1 MRWRLRS
8 VRTRILL
15 LVLVPVLSLIGVYAF
30 AVSIT
35 ARDAVALSKA
45 NTVKNTIGDPAGAF
59 LAQVGLE
66 RMLAIVYMSAPS
78 GANLAKLELQETKTN
93 AATAALRTA
102 LHDSSVQNNA
112 SLTEKRD
119 IVALD
124 RAAASLPSLRAQVS
138 AQIIPSS
145 RAFAEYNA
153 IVQSA
158 YGALNSA
165 IRQQSNALV
174 VSQAQA
180 FVRMGQSG
188 DMLSQENTLLA
199 AAASSGK
206 MPRPQLQQ
214 FTQLVGSRRALY
226 DLTLPDL
233 DPRYRAYYIRDV
245 SPRALAG
252 LASLEDTVISRTRPG
267 SVPPV
272 SPLAWQQAAGAVG
285 SGLTTGGDQAA
296 NALASKAN
304 ADSRATYV
312 RLFLVGGLGLIA
324 IIVSI
329 VLSLRIGRRQVRE
342 LSALRQSALELSNE
356 RLPEVVR
363 RLAAGDEV
371 DVAPHALPISATSN
385 EVEQVGEAFAK
396 VQETAVEAAVGQA
409 RLRQGISHIFRNLAR
424 RSQSLLHRQLTLL
437 DAMERRASDPQ
448 ELDDLF
454 RVDHLATR
462 MRRHAESLI
471 ILSGDAPA
479 RGWRHPVPLVD
490 VLRAAVA
497 EVEDYT
503 RIKVTATTDASLAG
517 PAVGDVIHM
526 IAELAEN
533 ATIYSPPQTPVSIT
547 GSIVG
552 QGFAV
557 EIEDRGLGMST
568 AHREEINAQLENPPA
583 FDLSGSDQLGLF
595 VAGQLAKRQNIR
607 VSLRPS
613 PYGGTT
619 AIVLIPRSLVIPEE
633 AAAKDTAPLAVGSSA
648 QARARHAIGSG
659 PEPGGTDDRQPSPP
673 VPSVPVGSG
682 LRGEWGSA
690 IDWPDASPREDT
702 DYRPLGQTDE
712 EVLAR
717 PGRPDEFSPW
727 RPDAGNAP
735 GSAVPATADRAAG
748 APLDE
753 PGLPRR
759 VRQASLAPQLRNTP
773 PRPGPSAD
781 LGMLSEPSPPEWP
794 RPERPSPDRSPE
806 ETRAT
811 MSAIQR
817 GWERGRSVFDPSGGN
832 GEHTPE
838 PAAGAGASDGA
849 DARAA
854 MKAVDAEAV
863 DTSTGSP
870 AGADDATDAGITA
883 DSAATRTDGDGASR
897 RMRPGTD

>member
-1 MRWRLRS
+1 
-8 VRTRILL
+8 
-15 LVLVPVLSLIGVYAF
+15 VLSLVGIYAF
-30 AVSIT
+30 AVGIT
-35 ARDAVALSKA
+35 ARDAVSLAKA
-45 NTVKNTIGDPAGAF
+45 NTVKSTTGDPTGAF
-59 LAQVGLE
+59 LAQVGIE
-66 RMLAIVYMSAPS
+66 RMLAVVYMSAPS

-102 LHDSSVQNNA
+102 LTSSTVQNNA
-112 SLTEKRD
+112 APAEKRA
-119 IVALD
+119 IAALL
-124 RAAASLPSLRAQVS
+124 RSAASLPSLRAQVA

-153 IVQSA
+153 IIQSA
-158 YGALNSA
+158 YGVLNSA
-165 IRQQSNALV
+165 IRQQSNAQV
-174 VSQAQA
+174 VSQALA

-188 DMLSQENTLLA
+188 DMLSQENTLLTA
-199 AAASSGK
+199 AVSSGK
-206 MPRPQLQQ
+206 FPSAQLQQ
-214 FTQLVGSRRALY
+214 FTELVGSRRAFY
-226 DLTLPDL
+226 NLTLPDL
-233 DPRYRAYYIRDV
+233 DPRYRVYYLRDV
-245 SPRALAG
+245 SPRALTA
-252 LASLEDTVISRTRPG
+252 LTALEDAVVSSTRPG

-272 SPLAWQQAAGAVG
+272 SPVAWQQAVGAVG
-285 SGLTTGGDQAA
+285 SGLTAAGNQAA
-296 NALASKAN
+296 SAITSQAN

-329 VLSLRIGRRQVRE
+329 ILSLLIGRRQVRE

-363 RLAAGDEV
+363 RLAAGEEV
-371 DVAPHALPISATSN
+371 DVSPQPLHVSATSD
-385 EVEQVGEAFAK
+385 EVQQVGEAFAR
-396 VQETAVEAAVGQA
+396 VQQTAVEAAVGQA

-471 ILSGDAPA
+471 ILSGEAPA

-568 AHREEINAQLENPPA
+568 AHRDEINAQLENPPA

-607 VSLRPS
+607 ISLRPS

-619 AIVLIPRSLVIPEE
+619 AIVLIPRSLVIPEG
-633 AAAKDTAPLAVGSSA
+633 ASARDTTPLPVGSGT

-659 PEPGGTDDRQPSPP
+659 YEPDGPDDGQASTPAPP
-673 VPSVPVGSG
+673 VPVTSG
-682 LRGEWGSA
+682 LRGEWGPA
-690 IDWPDASPREDT
+690 IDWQTASPASLADPREDT
-702 DYRPLGQTDE
+702 EHRPLGHPDE

-717 PGRPDEFSPW
+717 PGRQDEFSPW
-727 RPDAGNAP
+727 RPDGTNGP
-735 GSAVPATADRAAG
+735 GSAIPATAERTAG
-748 APLDE
+748 TPRDSS
-753 PGLPRR
+753 GLPRR
-759 VRQASLAPQLRNTP
+759 VRQASLAPQLRDSP
-773 PRPGPSAD
+773 PRPGPTAD
-781 LGMLSEPSPPEWP
+781 LGVLSDPSPSEWSQSEPSA
-794 RPERPSPDRSPE
+794 DRSPE
-806 ETRAT
+806 ETRVT

-832 GEHTPE
+832 GEPTPE
-838 PAAGAGASDGA
+838 PGAGSEASDRTETIPAADVTEGVDAGAEQTTDKTINADSTAAPTDSGGASG
-849 DARAA
+849 
-854 MKAVDAEAV
+854 
-863 DTSTGSP
+863 
-870 AGADDATDAGITA
+870 
-883 DSAATRTDGDGASR
+883 
-897 RMRPGTD
+897 GTQRGKD

>member
-45 NTVKNTIGDPAGAF
+45 NTVKSTIGDPAGAF
-59 LAQVGLE
+59 LAQVGVE

-78 GANLAKLELQETKTN
+78 GANLAKLELQQTKTN

-102 LHDSSVQNNA
+102 LNDSAVQNNA
-112 SLTEKRD
+112 SPTEKRD
-119 IVALD
+119 IAALL

-165 IRQQSNALV
+165 IRQQSSAQV

-180 FVRMGQSG
+180 FARMGQSG
-188 DMLSQENTLLA
+188 DMLSQENTLLTA
-199 AAASSGK
+199 AAASGK
-206 MPRPQLQQ
+206 FPRPQLQQ
-214 FTQLVGSRRALY
+214 FTQLVGSRRSFY
-226 DLTLPDL
+226 NLTLPDL

-252 LASLEDTVISRTRPG
+252 LTALEDTVISRTRPG
-267 SVPPV
+267 RVPPI
-272 SPLAWQQAAGAVG
+272 SPVAWQQAVGAVG
-285 SGLTTGGDQAA
+285 SGLTTAGNQAA
-296 NALASKAN
+296 DAIASQAN

-329 VLSLRIGRRQVRE
+329 VLSLRIGRRLVRE

-371 DVAPHALPISATSN
+371 DVSPHALPISAASD
-385 EVEQVGEAFAK
+385 EVQQVGEAFAK
-396 VQETAVEAAVGQA
+396 VQQTAVEAAVGQA

-471 ILSGDAPA
+471 ILSGEAPA

-503 RIKVTATTDASLAG
+503 RVKVTATTDASLAG

-533 ATIYSPPQTPVSIT
+533 ATIYSPPQTAVSIT

-557 EIEDRGLGMST
+557 EIEDRGLGMSA
-568 AHREEINAQLENPPA
+568 AHRDEINAQLENPPA

-607 VSLRPS
+607 ISLRPS

-619 AIVLIPRSLVIPEE
+619 AIVLIPRSLVIPEG
-633 AAAKDTAPLAVGSSA
+633 AAAKDTAPLPVGSSA

-659 PEPGGTDDRQPSPP
+659 HEPGSADDRQPSPP
-673 VPSVPVGSG
+673 IPPVPVGSG
-682 LRGEWGSA
+682 LRGEWGPA
-690 IDWPDASPREDT
+690 IDWSAAPGEDT
-702 DYRPLGQTDE
+702 DHLPLGQTDE

-717 PGRPDEFSPW
+717 PGRPDEYSPW
-727 RPDAGNAP
+727 RPD
-735 GSAVPATADRAAG
+735 GSNGPSGAVPATAEPTAG

-753 PGLPRR
+753 SGLPRR
-759 VRQASLAPQLRNTP
+759 VRQASLAPQLRSSP
-773 PRPGPSAD
+773 ARPGPSAD
-781 LGMLSEPSPPEWP
+781 LGMLSEPPPSEWP

-832 GEHTPE
+832 GEHTPD
-838 PAAGAGASDGA
+838 PAAGAEASDGA

-863 DTSTGSP
+863 DASTESP
-870 AGADDATDAGITA
+870 AGADDATDVGITA
-883 DSAATRTDGDGASR
+883 DSTAAWTDKGDASGGA
-897 RMRPGTD
+897 RPGTD

>member
-1 MRWRLRS
+1 
-8 VRTRILL
+8 
-15 LVLVPVLSLIGVYAF
+15 VLSLIGVYAF

-35 ARDAVALSKA
+35 ARDAVSLAKA
-45 NTVKNTIGDPAGAF
+45 NTVKSTIGDPAGAF
-59 LAQVGLE
+59 LAQVGFE

-102 LHDSSVQNNA
+102 LNDSSIQNNA
-112 SLTEKRD
+112 SPTEKRD
-119 IVALD
+119 IAALL
-124 RAAASLPSLRAQVS
+124 RAAASLPSLRAQVA

-145 RAFAEYNA
+145 RAFAEYNG
-153 IVQSA
+153 IIQSA
-158 YGALNSA
+158 YVALNSA
-165 IRQQSNALV
+165 IRQQNNAQV
-174 VSQAQA
+174 VSQGQA
-180 FVRMGQSG
+180 FARMGQSG
-188 DMLSQENTLLA
+188 DMLSQENTLLT

-206 MPRPQLQQ
+206 FPRAQLQQ
-214 FTQLVGSRRALY
+214 FTQLVGSRRSFY

-245 SPRALAG
+245 SPRALTA
-252 LASLEDTVISRTRPG
+252 LAALEDTVISRTRPG

-272 SPLAWQQAAGAVG
+272 SPIAWQQAVGAVG
-285 SGLTTGGDQAA
+285 TGLTTAGNQAA
-296 NALASKAN
+296 DAIASQAN
-304 ADSRATYV
+304 ADSRATYI

-324 IIVSI
+324 IIISI

-342 LSALRQSALELSNE
+342 LSGLRQSALELSNE

-371 DVAPHALPISATSN
+371 DVTPQALPITATSN
-385 EVEQVGEAFAK
+385 EVQQVGEAFAK

-471 ILSGDAPA
+471 ILSGEAPA

-503 RIKVTATTDASLAG
+503 RVKVTATTDASLAG

-568 AHREEINAQLENPPA
+568 AHRDEINAQLENPPA

-607 VSLRPS
+607 ISLRPS

-619 AIVLIPRSLVIPEE
+619 AIVLIPRSLVIPEG
-633 AAAKDTAPLAVGSSA
+633 ASAKDTTPLPVGSSA

-659 PEPGGTDDRQPSPP
+659 HEPGSADDRQPSPP
-673 VPSVPVGSG
+673 VPPVPVGSG
-682 LRGEWGSA
+682 LRGEWGPA
-690 IDWPDASPREDT
+690 IDWPPPSPADPTGPREDT
-702 DYRPLGQTDE
+702 YHQPLGNTDE

-727 RPDAGNAP
+727 RPDAANGP
-735 GSAVPATADRAAG
+735 GSAVPATAERTAG

-753 PGLPRR
+753 SGLPRR
-759 VRQASLAPQLRNTP
+759 VRQASLAPQLRDSP

-781 LGMLSEPSPPEWP
+781 VGMLSEPSPAEWP
-794 RPERPSPDRSPE
+794 QPERPSPDRSPE

-817 GWERGRSVFDPSGGN
+817 GWERGRSVFDPAGGN

-838 PAAGAGASDGA
+838 PAATAEASDA
-849 DARAA
+849 TDARAA

-863 DTSTGSP
+863 DTSTAPP
-870 AGADDATDAGITA
+870 AGADEATDAGITA
-883 DSAATRTDGDGASR
+883 DPAATWTDRGGATGGA
-897 RMRPGTD
+897 RPGTD

>member
-1 MRWRLRS
+1 
-8 VRTRILL
+8 
-15 LVLVPVLSLIGVYAF
+15 VLSLIGIYAF

-35 ARDAVALSKA
+35 ARDAVNLARA
-45 NTVKNTIGDPAGAF
+45 NTVKSTLGDPAGAF
-59 LAQVGLE
+59 LAQVGVE

-78 GANLAKLELQETKTN
+78 GANLAKLELQESKTN

-102 LHDSSVQNNA
+102 LTSSAVQDNA
-112 SLTEKRD
+112 SPTEKRD
-119 IVALD
+119 IAALL

-153 IVQSA
+153 VIQSA
-158 YGALNSA
+158 YQALNSA
-165 IRQQSNALV
+165 VRQQSTAQV
-174 VSQAQA
+174 VSQGQA

-188 DMLSQENTLLA
+188 DMLSQENTLLTA
-199 AAASSGK
+199 AVSSGK
-206 MPRPQLQQ
+206 FTATQLQQ
-214 FTQLVGSRRALY
+214 FTEIVGSRRAFY
-226 DLTLPDL
+226 NLTLPDL
-233 DPRYRAYYIRDV
+233 DPRYRVYYIRGV
-245 SPRALAG
+245 SPRALTG
-252 LASLEDTVISRTRPG
+252 LAALEDAVISSTRPG
-267 SVPPV
+267 SVPQV
-272 SPLAWQQAAGAVG
+272 SPVAWQQAVGAVG
-285 SGLTTGGDQAA
+285 SGLTTAGNQAA
-296 NALASKAN
+296 DAIARQAN

-324 IIVSI
+324 IVVSI
-329 VLSLRIGRRQVRE
+329 VLSLLIGRRQVRE

-363 RLAAGDEV
+363 RLAAGEEV
-371 DVAPHALPISATSN
+371 DVSPQPLRITATSD
-385 EVEQVGEAFAK
+385 EVQQVGDAFGR
-396 VQETAVEAAVGQA
+396 VQRTAVEAAVGQA

-471 ILSGDAPA
+471 ILSGEAPA

-503 RIKVTATTDASLAG
+503 RVKVTATTDASLAG

-568 AHREEINAQLENPPA
+568 AHRDEINAQLEDPPA

-607 VSLRPS
+607 ISLRPS

-619 AIVLIPRSLVIPEE
+619 AIVLIPRALVIPEG
-633 AAAKDTAPLAVGSSA
+633 ASAKDTSPLPVGSGT

-659 PEPGGTDDRQPSPP
+659 HETDGPDDGQSSMPAPP
-673 VPSVPVGSG
+673 VPVASG
-682 LRGEWGSA
+682 LRGEWGPA
-690 IDWPDASPREDT
+690 IDWPAASPAGSPEDA
-702 DYRPLGQTDE
+702 DYRPLEQPDE
-712 EVLAR
+712 ETLAR
-717 PGRPDEFSPW
+717 PGRPDRPDEFSPW
-727 RPDAGNAP
+727 RPDGGNRP
-735 GSAVPATADRAAG
+735 GSAIPATAESTAAP
-748 APLDE
+748 PLDAS
-753 PGLPRR
+753 GLPRR
-759 VRQASLAPQLRNTP
+759 VRQASLAPQLRDTP
-773 PRPGPSAD
+773 PRPAPSAD
-781 LGMLSEPSPPEWP
+781 LGVLPDPSPSEWSQS
-794 RPERPSPDRSPE
+794 ERSADRSPE
-806 ETRAT
+806 ETRVT

-832 GEHTPE
+832 GGHTPE
-838 PAAGAGASDGA
+838 PGAGSEASDRT
-849 DARAA
+849 DAIP
-854 MKAVDAEAV
+854 AVDATQGMDAGAEDAA
-863 DTSTGSP
+863 SEPP
-870 AGADDATDAGITA
+870 AGAEQTTDDTINA
-883 DSAATRTDGDGASR
+883 DSTAAPTDGGASGR
-897 RMRPGTD
+897 AHRSKD